1 MAWVAYVVWLAWV
14 VWVMWGALSGG
25 GGKGRWLDWCLS
37 DVKAKSV
44 KVY

>member
-14 VWVMWGALSGG
+14 TLGALSGG
-25 GGKGRWLDWCLS
+25 GGKGRWVDWCLS